1 MLTEKVSLGPAG
13 KDSAGESR
21 QGGPETIESAILVT
35 SGAFLGPGWGFH
47 HLAAGAGV
55 RRTGSGAVSRVAFR
69 EDRREFF
76 GGEKI
81 SKKNRSLH

>member
-35 SGAFLGPGWGFH
+35 SGAFLGPGWGFPPA
-47 HLAAGAGV
+47 AAGARV
-55 RRTGSGAVSRVAFR
+55 RRTGSGAVSRVAFVR
-69 EDRREFF
+69 IGANSPRIFDAEF
-76 GGEKI
+76 GEEKI
-81 SKKNRSLH
+81 S